1 MTQFEL
7 FCTVF
12 YAIDAIWWKTG
23 GEKFIK
29 SNGKNNEVQNEDLRM
44 FLSDANPF
52 LWAGEISADPA
63 MYEDF
68 REIIT
73 QENIPIEESYDYA
86 SQYIDSLTYYYADG
100 VLEAFRTI
108 TRSEWDEGVN
118 RYMSSPHK

>member
-7 FCTVF
+7 FCTIFFALGSV
-12 YAIDAIWWKTG
+12 WEKTG
-23 GEKFIK
+23 GRQYSESGFRNDTI
-29 SNGKNNEVQNEDLRM
+29 QNEDLRM

-68 REIIT
+68 RQIIT

-100 VLEAFRTI
+100 VREAFRTI

-118 RYMSSPHK
+118 RYMSRPHK